1 MKAAFLFLF
10 ILLTIELQAQDRWEK
25 LPGPKGGDIT
35 ALIAKGDTVIAGAGL
50 EKALIFFSTNGGCQ
64 WVKANFKTSFIGD
77 QSQINDYVFS
87 DDGGL
92 IASVYRSGLYKTYD
106 LVHWQNIFFNNN
118 EAFCGLG
125 KDHNGILYTGT
136 ASGQLFRSYDN
147 GITWNSIVSSTNF
160 AITSFLLTKDSSLL
174 AGTYNKILKKRKDT
188 QAWLSIEF
196 TDNNYHRLFA
206 GNGDTVFANNNGYL
220 YLSKDNGDN
229 WRMLDTSHFF
239 YNTYV
244 YGMIYNNRLIGGCSL
259 NEFQPGWGIILSDD
273 YGETWRYSH
282 NGLPADVTCF
292 FLTKSGSD
300 TYVGTCQAGLFKSTD
315 FGENWSA
322 CNNGIYAA
330 QTLDIIFDKD
340 ETLYAACWSNGIYK
354 STDYGYSWRQINNG
368 LTNVNLYTIIVDT
381 NGVFMAGTDNGIF
394 RSTDK
399 GEHWIKTAVPGND
412 FCFSLFKDKRNRIY
426 SLNYGDGIYRTTDL
440 GDTWQEIDNGFAS
453 SFIFGFAIDSSNNIY
468 AGTRNGY
475 IYKSTNDGLSWTQLR
490 NSSNIYNSVIV
501 DMVIAPNGNIF
512 ATNMREGVLRS
523 TDNGTTWTVK
533 NNGLS
538 SLMAASLN
546 INSKGKI
553 YMATQKDDK
562 FYYSSDN
569 GESWQNILSNLTNT
583 TVNQIR
589 FDKYNNV
596 YLATDESVWRNA
608 DAITPVEIV
617 NLTAQTEGNSVS
629 LEWTTV
635 TEVNNY
641 GFTIER
647 KVFNSAQWVQIAFI
661 KGAGSS
667 SKPVTYSYTDNKIP
681 SSKYNYRLKQ
691 TDYDGS
697 RKYYYFSKEITI
709 TGPSSFSLSQNY
721 PNPFN
726 PSTTIRYS
734 IKDAGLV
741 KLEIYD
747 ILGRKITT
755 VVNEEKQPGEYE
767 VNFNGNN
774 LSSGIYFYKLTT
786 GSFTQIRKMQLLK

>member
-1 MKAAFLFLF
+1 MKTVFLILC
-10 ILLTIELQAQDRWEK
+10 ILLTLELQAQDKWKK
-25 LPGPKGGDIT
+25 LPGPEGAAIT
-35 ALIAKGDTVIAGAGL
+35 ALITKGDTIIAGAGL
-50 EKALIFFSTNGGCQ
+50 DKALIFYSTNRGRQ
-64 WVKANFKTSFIGD
+64 WFKADFKTSFIGD
-77 QSQINDYVFS
+77 QSQIVDYVFS

-106 LVHWQNIFFNNN
+106 LVHWNNILFNNN

-125 KDHNGILYTGT
+125 KDYNGVLYTGT
-136 ASGQLFRSYDN
+136 ESGLMYRSYDN
-147 GITWNSIVSSTNF
+147 GISWNSLVSGANST
-160 AITSFLLTKDSSLL
+160 IISFFLSKDSSLL
-174 AGTYNKILKKRKDT
+174 AGSLMKILKKKKDSEN
-188 QAWLSIEF
+188 WIPINF
-196 TDNNYHRLFA
+196 NDHNCFRFFA
-206 GNGDTVFANNNGYL
+206 GNDNNIFVHTNGYL
-220 YLSKDNGDN
+220 FNSTDNGDN
-229 WRMLDTSHFF
+229 WRMLDTNHFIF
-239 YNTYV
+239 NTYV

-273 YGETWRYSH
+273 YGATWGYSH
-282 NGLPADVTCF
+282 NGFPPEMTCI
-292 FLTKSGSD
+292 FLTKSGND
-300 TYVGTCQAGLFKSTD
+300 TYVGTCQSGIFRSTD
-315 FGENWSA
+315 FGENWSPI
-322 CNNGIYAA
+322 NNGLYAA

-354 STDYGYSWRQINNG
+354 STDYGSSWTEIING
-368 LTNVNLYTIIVDT
+368 LTNVNLLSIIEDT
-381 NGVFMAGTDNGIF
+381 NGVLMAGTDHGIF

-399 GEHWIKTAVPGND
+399 GEHWVKTAVPGND

-453 SFIFGFAIDSSNNIY
+453 SFVFGFAIDSSNNIY
-468 AGTRNGY
+468 AGTRSGY
-475 IYKSTNDGLSWTQLR
+475 IYKSTNDGLSWTLLR
-490 NSSNIYNSVIV
+490 NSNNIYNSVIV

-546 INSKGKI
+546 INSKGEI

-617 NLTAQTEGNSVS
+617 NLTAQTEGNNVR
-629 LEWTTV
+629 LEWTTA

-647 KVFNSAQWVQIAFI
+647 KAFNSAQWAEIAFI

-667 SKPVTYSYTDNKIP
+667 SKPVTYSYIDNKIP

-697 RKYYYFSKEITI
+697 RKYYYFNKEISI
-709 TGPSSFSLSQNY
+709 TGPATYSLSQNY

-747 ILGRKITT
+747 ILGRKVATI
-755 VVNEEKQPGEYE
+755 VSEEKQAGNYE
-767 VNFNGNN
+767 VNFNGSN